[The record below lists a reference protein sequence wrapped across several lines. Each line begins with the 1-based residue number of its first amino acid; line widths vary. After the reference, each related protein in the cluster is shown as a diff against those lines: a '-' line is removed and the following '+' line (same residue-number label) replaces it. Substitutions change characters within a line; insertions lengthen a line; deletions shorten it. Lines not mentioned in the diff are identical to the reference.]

1 MSQPDDILPIDRRRL
16 LVGAGLAGLAAAGPA
31 AAKPRRALCDHVD
44 PFIGTGGHGHTYPGA
59 TTPFGMVQL
68 SPDTSNNGWDSC
80 SGYHQQDGSI
90 MGFSHT
96 HLSGTGCADLL
107 DVLVVPAT
115 GPVLLTPG
123 EPGRP
128 DDGYRSRYD
137 RATEKASP
145 GYYRVRLT
153 DTRIDAELTAADRVG
168 VHRYTFPKGEAGH
181 LLIDLQHGQKDWWEK
196 APATRIKNAV
206 LRLIGDDTLVG
217 SRQVFQ
223 WAPGRVIHFA
233 LQVSR
238 PFKAAQ
244 LYADDQPLA
253 ADAREARGENLKC
266 ALHYDDAGAA
276 PLVVKVGLSAVDIDG
291 ALANLRAEV
300 PGWDFD
306 AVHDQAR
313 AAWEKALSSIRIDGA
328 SDADATIF
336 YTGLYHSLLAPTL
349 FSDVDGRYRGMDQ
362 QVHTVEKGRRN
373 YSTYSLWDTYRA
385 LHPLLT
391 LAQPERAADVVAGL
405 VPMAEQSP
413 RGPSVWPLQGIE
425 TGTMNGWHAAVV
437 LAEAHAK
444 GVAGIDWVRTW
455 KAFRKRAFDDDVL
468 GLDWYKRLG
477 FIPVDKIEE
486 GASRTLEYAYDDWAM
501 AHLAWAAGAKDDAR
515 ALLERSRNYR
525 HQFDASTSFMRPRN
539 ADGSWVIPFE
549 PRAIAHM
556 DKWRDFTEA
565 NAWQATFL
573 TQHDLYGYMAL
584 FGGDK
589 AFEAKLDGLFTASS
603 EMPPGSPPDIAGLVG
618 QYAHGN
624 EPCHHVAYLYAYCGA
639 HHKTQAQ
646 VRMLLKGQYQAKPD
660 GLSGNEDCG
669 QMSAWYVLSA
679 LGLYAVDPVGGGY
692 VFGSPLFPKAR
703 IAVGG
708 GRELTIEARGV
719 GPDRF
724 YIQSVT
730 WNGRP
735 HDHSWIAHAE
745 LAKGGRL
752 VFQMGDK
759 PNLAFGAPRATR
771 PPSAPLF
778 A

>member
-1 MSQPDDILPIDRRRL
+1 MTKVPAIDRRAL
-16 LVGAGLAGLAAAGPA
+16 MAGAGLAGLAAAAPA
-31 AAKPRRALCDHVD
+31 CSAPRRALCDFVD

-59 TTPFGMVQL
+59 TLPFGMVQL

-123 EPGRP
+123 EPSKP
-128 DDGYRSRYD
+128 DAGYRSRYD
-137 RATEKASP
+137 RASEHASP
-145 GYYRVRLT
+145 GYYKVRLT
-153 DTRIDAELTAADRVG
+153 DTRIDAELTVTERVG
-168 VHRYTFPKGEAGH
+168 LHRYTFPKGEPGH

-196 APATRIKNAV
+196 SPETRVKNAS
-206 LRLIGDDTLVG
+206 LRLVGDDTLVG
-217 SRQVFQ
+217 ARQVFQ
-223 WAPGRVIHFA
+223 WAPGRWIYFA
-233 LQVSR
+233 LKLSR
-238 PFKAAQ
+238 PFKSAQ
-244 LYADDQPLA
+244 LYAADQPLG
-253 ADAREARGENLKC
+253 ADVREAKGENLKC
-266 ALHYDDAGAA
+266 ALHYPDAGEA
-276 PLVVKVGLSAVDIDG
+276 PLLVKVGLSGVDIEG
-291 ALANLRAEV
+291 ALANLKAEA

-306 AVHDQAR
+306 GARR
-313 AAWEKALSSIRIDGA
+313 AARETWETALSSIRIDGA
-328 SDADATIF
+328 PDTDARIF

-349 FSDVDGRYRGMDQ
+349 FGDVDGRYRGMDQ
-362 QVHTVEKGRRN
+362 KDHVAPAGRRN
-373 YSTYSLWDTYRA
+373 YSTYSLWDTYRT

-391 LAQPERAADVVAGL
+391 LAQPERAADIVAGL
-405 VPMAEQSP
+405 VPMAEESP
-413 RGPSVWPLQGIE
+413 KGPSVWPLQGIE

-437 LAEAHAK
+437 LAEAQGK
-444 GVAGIDWVRTW
+444 GLGNLDPVRTW

-477 FIPVDKIEE
+477 FIPVDEVME

-501 AHLAWAAGAKDDAR
+501 AHLAAAAGAHDDAK
-515 ALLERSRNYR
+515 ALLIRSRNYR
-525 HQFDASTSFMRPRN
+525 NQFDASTLFMRPRN
-539 ADGSWVIPFE
+539 ADGSWVTPFE
-549 PRAIAHM
+549 PRAIGHM

-573 TQHDLYGYMAL
+573 TQHDLYGYMEL

-589 AFEAKLDGLFTASS
+589 GLEAKLDALFTASS

-646 VRMLLKGQYQAKPD
+646 VRMLLKSQYQAKPD

-669 QMSAWYVLSA
+669 QMSAWYVMSA
-679 LGLYAVDPVGGGY
+679 LGLYPVDPVMGAY
-692 VFGSPLFPKAR
+692 VFGSPLFPRAE
-703 IAVGG
+703 IAVGK
-708 GRELTIEARGV
+708 GRKLVIEARDV
-719 GPDRF
+719 APDRF

-730 WNGRP
+730 WNGKP
-735 HDHSWIAHAE
+735 HARCWIGHDEVAQ
-745 LAKGGRL
+745 GGRL
-752 VFQMGDK
+752 VFHMGSR
-759 PNLAFGAPRATR
+759 PNPAFGAAPTSR
-771 PPSAPLF
+771 PPSAPKF